1 MAIIGVHLPGI
12 SYFQLFIISFRQW
25 ELITDKEYQLLK
37 LLKLLSWTVD
47 TFFLFIEKLTS
58 LYRQQNFATDGL
70 LHVSYDLLIWKCYIH
85 YKNIY
90 LKDTKFLFL
99 SFTILSSVQCNI
111 NFTENIKRN
120 GKIVQPIMITR
131 FNYCHSAEYSVFEI

>member
-1 MAIIGVHLPGI
+1 MAIIGVHLLGI

-47 TFFLFIEKLTS
+47 TFFLFIENLTS
-58 LYRQQNFATDGL
+58 LYRQQNLATDGL
-70 LHVSYDLLIWKCYIH
+70 LHVSYDLLTWRYYIL

-99 SFTILSSVQCNI
+99 SFTILSSAQCNI
-111 NFTENIKRN
+111 NFTANIKRN